1 MSDKRITIAYEGIVH
16 LAEFE
21 SLVTN
26 FKSLVNNLSR
36 EVANASNIEWEIAE
50 LNAGS
55 AFLTVEGHHPDADKV
70 PTVVNAWASMGASLQ
85 RGEAI
90 PYSDTIKESVDGL
103 LQPLNG
109 KVSAARWGTVN
120 AEYKITRSQVVRQL
134 PSAGTVYTLGIVKGR
149 VQTITTRN
157 KLQFTLFDH
166 LSNNAVY
173 CQLDPQMKEEIRKY
187 WDEEVLVSGQVERN
201 LRTGLAKSIRQVTAI
216 ERAPKVDPEAYKKTR
231 GLLAWM
237 GDEPAEKLIRR
248 VRDE

>member
-1 MSDKRITIAYEGIVH
+1 MSDKRIMIAYEGIVH

-36 EVANASNIEWEIAE
+36 EVANTSNIEWEIAE

-55 AFLTVEGHHPDADKV
+55 AFLTVEGHHPDEDKV
-70 PTVVNAWASMGASLQ
+70 PTVVNAWARMGSSLQ
-85 RGEAI
+85 RGESI
-90 PYSDTIKESVDGL
+90 PYSDAIKESVDGL

-109 KVSAARWGTVN
+109 KVSAARWGTAN
-120 AEYKITRSQVVRQL
+120 ADYKITKSQIVRQL
-134 PSAGTVYTLGIVKGR
+134 PSARTAYTLGTVKGR

-166 LSNNAVY
+166 LSNNAVH
-173 CQLDPQMKEEIRKY
+173 CQLDPLMKEEIRKY
-187 WDEEVLVSGQVERN
+187 WDEEVLVAGQVERN
-201 LRTGLAKSIRQVTAI
+201 LRTGLAKSIRQVTTI